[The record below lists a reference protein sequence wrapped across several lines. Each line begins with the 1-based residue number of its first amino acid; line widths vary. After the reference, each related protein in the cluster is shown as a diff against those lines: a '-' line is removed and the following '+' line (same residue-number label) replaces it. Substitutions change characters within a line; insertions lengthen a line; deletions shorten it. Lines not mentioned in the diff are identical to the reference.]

1 MTRLYIGNDGFDS
14 ELFAARLQQEIQQL
28 DNRLHALER
37 ENTTTT
43 IGRIRECRE
52 LLQNR
57 RAVLSWLRTGTGKA
71 PAMHQASAFL

>member
-28 DNRLHALER
+28 DNRLLTLEQ
-37 ENTTTT
+37 ENATTT

-52 LLQNR
+52 MLQNR
-57 RAVLSWLRTGTGKA
+57 RAVLSWLRTGTGKT
-71 PAMHQASAFL
+71 PTMRQASASL